1 MPSRYD
7 DVRKAIYLASR
18 GKTEEAISILE
29 DALKNSGESD
39 DFSRISLIGRNLAT
53 LYCQKGDLAS
63 AEICLRRVLAIAPSE
78 GRSGYQLGDVL
89 IDMGRVLE
97 ARVVFEKAFESAV
110 QRHDWDLVNLL
121 RSRGIDPEAA

>member
-97 ARVVFEKAFESAV
+97 ARVVSLKRPCESDSPAPRLGPS
-110 QRHDWDLVNLL
+110 QPT
-121 RSRGIDPEAA
+121 PEPSG